1 MASSYT
7 NNLRLTLPVTG
18 ELTGTWGDTV
28 NTGITE
34 LVDAAVS
41 GTAAVTHDDSANY
54 TLTVVNGASDEAR
67 QMILN
72 VTGTIT
78 AARNVVCPSASK
90 LYFVKNATT
99 GGFAITLKTSAGTG
113 VSVPN
118 GKISVLYCDG
128 TNVVSAVSHFS
139 ALDIAALT
147 ATTADINGG
156 TIDGTVI
163 GGSAQAAGTFTTLGA
178 TTGNITTGNITTVN
192 ATTVDSTNLEVTNLK
207 AKDGTAAGSIADSTG
222 VVTLASSVLT
232 TTDINGGTIDGTV
245 IGGSAQAAAS
255 VTTLTATADS
265 SFTSTGA
272 VKVPAG
278 STAQRPTG
286 ANGKIRYNSDL
297 SRYEGYSGSAWSQ
310 IGGGATGGGS
320 DQVFVENDQ
329 AVTVDYTITSGK
341 NASSAGPITINSGI
355 TVTVPSGSAWTVI

>member
-1 MASSYT
+1 MADTTTTNLALTKPQVGASSDT
-7 NNLRLTLPVTG
+7 WGQKINDDLDALDAIFKADG
-18 ELTGTWGDTV
+18 TGTSVGLNVGAGKTLSV
-28 NTGITE
+28 
-34 LVDAAVS
+34 A
-41 GTAAVTHDDSANY
+41 GTA
-54 TLTVVNGASDEAR
+54 
-67 QMILN
+67 
-72 VTGTIT
+72 
-78 AARNVVCPSASK
+78 
-90 LYFVKNATT
+90 
-99 GGFAITLKTSAGTG
+99 
-113 VSVPN
+113 
-118 GKISVLYCDG
+118 
-128 TNVVSAVSHFS
+128 
-139 ALDIAALT
+139 
-147 ATTADINGG
+147 
-156 TIDGTVI
+156 
-163 GGSAQAAGTFTTLGA
+163 TFGTLGV
-178 TTGNITTGNITTVN
+178 TTVN

-255 VTTLTATADS
+255 VTTLTATALTATADS

-272 VKVPAG
+272 LKVPAG

-297 SRYEGYSGSAWSQ
+297 SRYEGYSGSVWSS

>member
-1 MASSYT
+1 MADTTTTNLALTKPQVGASSDT
-7 NNLRLTLPVTG
+7 WGQKINDDLDALDAIFKADG
-18 ELTGTWGDTV
+18 TGTSVGLSV
-28 NTGITE
+28 GAGKA
-34 LVDAAVS
+34 LSVA
-41 GTAAVTHDDSANY
+41 GTA
-54 TLTVVNGASDEAR
+54 
-67 QMILN
+67 
-72 VTGTIT
+72 
-78 AARNVVCPSASK
+78 
-90 LYFVKNATT
+90 
-99 GGFAITLKTSAGTG
+99 
-113 VSVPN
+113 
-118 GKISVLYCDG
+118 
-128 TNVVSAVSHFS
+128 
-139 ALDIAALT
+139 
-147 ATTADINGG
+147 
-156 TIDGTVI
+156 
-163 GGSAQAAGTFTTLGA
+163 TFGTLGV
-178 TTGNITTGNITTVN
+178 TTVN

-297 SRYEGYSGSAWSQ
+297 SRYEGYSGSVWSS